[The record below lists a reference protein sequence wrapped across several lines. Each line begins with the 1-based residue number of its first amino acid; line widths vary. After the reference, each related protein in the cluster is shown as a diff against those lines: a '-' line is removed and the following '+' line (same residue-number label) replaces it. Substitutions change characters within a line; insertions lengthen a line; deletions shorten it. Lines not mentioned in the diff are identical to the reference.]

1 MTKKL
6 IVILAAVVLML
17 SFAACKSNEDDKQ
30 GPSASDAS
38 SQYDNIVVG
47 DYGDDNTGSEN
58 TFSEDNLNDADV
70 ESLWQQMNPTTEIN

>member
-6 IVILAAVVLML
+6 IAFFAAAVLML
-17 SFAACKSNEDDKQ
+17 SLAACKSKEDGKQ

-38 SQYDNIVVG
+38 SKFDNIVVG
-47 DYGDDNTGSEN
+47 DYGDDNTGSED
-58 TFSEDNLNDADV
+58 TFSEDNLNDEEV

>member
-6 IVILAAVVLML
+6 IAILASVVLML
-17 SFAACKSNEDDKQ
+17 SFVACKSDEEGKQ
-30 GPSASDAS
+30 GPSSSDAS

-47 DYGDDNTGSEN
+47 DYGDDATGSED